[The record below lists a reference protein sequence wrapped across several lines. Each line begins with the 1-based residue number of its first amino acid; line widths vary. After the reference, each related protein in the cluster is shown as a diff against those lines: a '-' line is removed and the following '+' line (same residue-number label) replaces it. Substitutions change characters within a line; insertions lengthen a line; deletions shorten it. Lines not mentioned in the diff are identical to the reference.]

1 MTTGARGG
9 RILVLDHAFG
19 DDLEVEREIATA
31 HGHDLVAGQARDE
44 GQAAELMRTYD
55 PDAVL
60 VQFAPVSAP
69 VLAAAS
75 RLRGVVR
82 YGVGLDNVD
91 TTAAVERGIV
101 VARVPDYCVEEV
113 ADHAWALLLALHRR
127 LPALAAAVS
136 SGEWDWRAGGPVPR
150 LRGRRLGL
158 LGYGRIARAV
168 AARAR
173 ASGLDVQAH
182 DPYAAE
188 ADVPL
193 LGLDELLRASHM
205 LSLHLPLTEETRG
218 VLGARELELLPE
230 GAIVVNTARGPL
242 VDEDALLE
250 ALDSGRLAGA
260 GVDVLQD
267 EPPTPG
273 HRLLSHP
280 RALVTPHAAWYSEG
294 SVLELRRRAAE
305 AAVAILDGSYEA

>member
-1 MTTGARGG
+1 VTAGARGG

-44 GQAAELMRTYD
+44 SQAVELMRTYD

-75 RLRGVVR
+75 RVRGVVR

-91 TTAAVERGIV
+91 TTAAVERGII
-101 VARVPDYCVEEV
+101 VARVADYCVEEV
-113 ADHAWALLLALHRR
+113 ADHAWALLLALHRQ
-127 LPALAAAVS
+127 LPALAAAVA
-136 SGEWDWRAGGPVPR
+136 SGEWRWQAGGPIPR

-158 LGYGRIARAV
+158 VGYGRIARAV
-168 AARAR
+168 AQRAR
-173 ASGLDVQAH
+173 ASGVEVHAN
-182 DPYAAE
+182 DPNAAE

-193 LGLDELLRASHM
+193 LALDDLLRASDM
-205 LSLHLPLTEETRG
+205 LSLHLPLTEETRHL
-218 VLGARELELLPE
+218 LGARELALLPE

-242 VDEDALLE
+242 VDEGALLD

-260 GVDVLQD
+260 GLDVLAR
-267 EPPTPG
+267 EPPEPG
-273 HRLLSHP
+273 HPLRSHP

-294 SVLELRRRAAE
+294 SILELRRRTAE
-305 AAVAILDGSYEA
+305 AAVAILAGTYEA